1 MKIDVHAH
9 IGRLVNGEDMS
20 LEKQLRGMDAYGV
33 DYALI
38 SHIECGERLLED
50 NPLADRQQM
59 KNLAA
64 IEAAAEHPRR
74 LGVLLWCCPD
84 DPGYSADFERL
95 YRDNRKLI
103 KGLKVHPD
111 MSRTDANDKRLWP
124 YYEMAARWRLP
135 VLVHTRENRHSKVSY
150 VVEMARRFPNVPF
163 ILGHMSLSDDKEE
176 SLQALETYENMYGDT
191 AWVYSTVLAEAE
203 KRGVIHKILFGTD
216 SPIKGWDTY
225 GDPEFYQAYDHLDEI
240 LTQESC
246 LRVFFQN
253 AVQLFRMED

>member
-111 MSRTDANDKRLWP
+111 MSRTDRC
-124 YYEMAARWRLP
+124 
-135 VLVHTRENRHSKVSY
+135 V
-150 VVEMARRFPNVPF
+150 
-163 ILGHMSLSDDKEE
+163 
-176 SLQALETYENMYGDT
+176 
-191 AWVYSTVLAEAE
+191 
-203 KRGVIHKILFGTD
+203 
-216 SPIKGWDTY
+216 
-225 GDPEFYQAYDHLDEI
+225 
-240 LTQESC
+240 
-246 LRVFFQN
+246 
-253 AVQLFRMED
+253 